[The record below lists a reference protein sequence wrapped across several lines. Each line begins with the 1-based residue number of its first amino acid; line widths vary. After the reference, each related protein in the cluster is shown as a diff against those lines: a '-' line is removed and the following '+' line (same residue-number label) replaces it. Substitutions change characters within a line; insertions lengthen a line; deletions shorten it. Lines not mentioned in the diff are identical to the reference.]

1 MDFGALVHRPGTAVT
16 TVPTVR
22 RLLPGPPAEVDP
34 LAWHAELD
42 RPPPPERPHVL
53 VNMVASVDGA
63 TTAADDVSGGLG
75 TAGDRAM
82 FSALRSVP
90 DVILV
95 AAGTAN
101 AERYRAPR
109 ATDAVQAARRA
120 RGQEPL
126 PRLAVVTGRL
136 SVDLTLEAFTEPG
149 PVPPLVLT
157 TATAPADRR
166 AAVAEVAEVVDTG
179 EDTVDLARAL
189 ALLAERGARTV
200 LCEGGPSLNGSLAA
214 LDLVDEWNLTVSPLL
229 AGGDSRRIVSGAP
242 AGAAALTLAHVLAE
256 DDTLCLRYVRE
267 R

>member
-1 MDFGALVHRPGTAVT
+1 MA
-16 TVPTVR
+16 TVPGVR
-22 RLLPGPPAEVDP
+22 RLLPGPPADVDP
-34 LAWHAELD
+34 LAWHADLVRE
-42 RPPPPERPHVL
+42 PPAGRPHVL

-63 TTAADDVSGGLG
+63 TAAADGVSGGLG
-75 TAGDRAM
+75 TAADRAV

-109 ATDAVQAARRA
+109 ASEAVQAARRA
-120 RGQEPL
+120 RGQAPL

-136 SVDLTLEAFTEPG
+136 SVDLTLAAFTDPG
-149 PVPPLVLT
+149 PVRPLVLT
-157 TATAPADRR
+157 AATAPADRR
-166 AAVAEVAEVVDTG
+166 AAVAEVAEVVDVG

-200 LCEGGPSLNGSLAA
+200 LCEGGPSLNGALAA

-229 AGGDSRRIVSGAP
+229 AGGASHRIVSGAP
-242 AGAAALTLAHVLAE
+242 AGDAPLRLAHVLA
-256 DDTLCLRYVRE
+256 DGDTLCLRYVRA